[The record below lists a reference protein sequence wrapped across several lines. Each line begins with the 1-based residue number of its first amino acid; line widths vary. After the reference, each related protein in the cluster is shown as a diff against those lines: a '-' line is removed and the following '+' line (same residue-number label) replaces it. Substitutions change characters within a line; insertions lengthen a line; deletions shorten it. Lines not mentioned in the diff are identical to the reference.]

1 MANSAEAGG
10 LTNTPM
16 LEQVFVNPDHS
27 SQVLYQLSELWRDK
41 KLCDA
46 TIEVGPVKVYVHRL
60 VLLAACPYLLTVGG
74 QHEVSIL
81 EVKLPMT
88 VGLEGLNVFLT
99 YLYDGV
105 LHLTSGNLRSVE
117 KLTKIL
123 KVTSIQKFC
132 QEFRDSNKETGVADK
147 LSTDYSLKMTNSSL
161 QIIFS
166 EIQSEMK
173 RENTEAEPDTPSKRP
188 RMNLDKLSAAL
199 QKKSGQSESGKD
211 SERCHS
217 VSSSM
222 PSETQ
227 HDDSSSDPLMMQ
239 VKEEPVSDYEDD
251 DDGGYSEDTS
261 ESFGGTTDFVRQAPY
276 DTRPFPKEPSAT
288 SSNKLPVNIPPPPSL
303 QKRPSFKQKSF
314 PPSAQSSETDV
325 ASETDTGPEGSSVDA
340 TKVLKNIV
348 KSMPEMAM
356 NLGTSSEMG
365 DDNKPSFGNED
376 WAMYMVR
383 PQAQKKKSRMELPL
397 EKKIELI
404 REYKTS
410 PRPRQKAFAMKYGLG
425 RSTVSDI
432 LKKSDFYMKQYE
444 ENADLN
450 KRRFHNSC
458 KFEQL
463 NRFMW
468 SWYLEARARGVPVS
482 GTMIQERSLKYAQE
496 LRMPDF
502 KASNG
507 WLQSWKSRYSIKSFK
522 TANNE
527 TGRSRVGY
535 MTNNPQEDSARIEV
549 VPHILDMSAAGMA
562 PPIPPNFTEGQDCSK
577 IGLLPSDT
585 YSEEPMLS
593 EVEKIDSKTT
603 GSQDDVSSK
612 KLEITAESDEE
623 EDDDDTEESDPGSPD
638 DVRKDD
644 EHCIVS
650 GKAQYPPSTSGYS
663 PPQVSSQDVTVKPY
677 HQGYQQKP
685 DYHISPTEFDMHA
698 KGYLDTSS
706 KHFQPPMHLQTSFDP
721 QGKPFNVADIQE
733 FKVQS
738 SNFEN
743 PGQSSSSSAQSY
755 GAPNSG
761 NFEQASSHHFSL
773 QQRESGHKDPPV

>member
-365 DDNKPSFGNED
+365 DDNKPRMFLRLNED
-376 WAMYMVR
+376 NSTNQSAA
-383 PQAQKKKSRMELPL
+383 PLSGQANQETTYICNICDKELKNKSTFDQHISRHG
-397 EKKIELI
+397 EKNFKCPKCDQRFHRQTERSEHMLKHTSEMSFICSTCGARFKFRSSLHKHS
-404 REYKTS
+404 KTHQVGMS
-410 PRPRQKAFAMKYGLG
+410 FECDKCDKRFNTKTDLNRHLKTKHVPRQL
-425 RSTVSDI
+425 
-432 LKKSDFYMKQYE
+432 
-444 ENADLN
+444 
-450 KRRFHNSC
+450 C
-458 KFEQL
+458 
-463 NRFMW
+463 
-468 SWYLEARARGVPVS
+468 
-482 GTMIQERSLKYAQE
+482 
-496 LRMPDF
+496 
-502 KASNG
+502 
-507 WLQSWKSRYSIKSFK
+507 SRCGGNYIYIDKHMQ
-522 TANNE
+522 TC
-527 TGRSRVGY
+527 
-535 MTNNPQEDSARIEV
+535 Q
-549 VPHILDMSAAGMA
+549 
-562 PPIPPNFTEGQDCSK
+562 
-577 IGLLPSDT
+577 
-585 YSEEPMLS
+585 
-593 EVEKIDSKTT
+593 VEKPKIFQCPHCEKRFSAKRYLAEHVRGKHSAPRYKCEKCQQCFHFRDTFLKH
-603 GSQDDVSSK
+603 K
-612 KLEITAESDEE
+612 NNCKL
-623 EDDDDTEESDPGSPD
+623 
-638 DVRKDD
+638 
-644 EHCIVS
+644 
-650 GKAQYPPSTSGYS
+650 
-663 PPQVSSQDVTVKPY
+663 
-677 HQGYQQKP
+677 
-685 DYHISPTEFDMHA
+685 
-698 KGYLDTSS
+698 
-706 KHFQPPMHLQTSFDP
+706 
-721 QGKPFNVADIQE
+721 
-733 FKVQS
+733 
-738 SNFEN
+738 
-743 PGQSSSSSAQSY
+743 
-755 GAPNSG
+755 
-761 NFEQASSHHFSL
+761 
-773 QQRESGHKDPPV
+773 

>member
-365 DDNKPSFGNED
+365 DDNKPSPKSAVLSLKRKRND
-376 WAMYMVR
+376 LLDQSLKKKR
-383 PQAQKKKSRMELPL
+383 NDLSLAQKMDIVDMLDEKLSQAEVAQRLKCSQSTISRIASKKEEIRLLFKTNQNTQRKRQRTSSAKDIEVALTAWYNEAKSNDMPITGPIMMEKAKEISVELNYEKFTPSSGWLSRWKTRNAVSWKRPPKEKKVSNTSDFDSSVRSSAETFTLTSRME
-397 EKKIELI
+397 
-404 REYKTS
+404 TS
-410 PRPRQKAFAMKYGLG
+410 DDL
-425 RSTVSDI
+425 VH
-432 LKKSDFYMKQYE
+432 
-444 ENADLN
+444 DLN
-450 KRRFHNSC
+450 PKELSSIMVMDRS
-458 KFEQL
+458 
-463 NRFMW
+463 
-468 SWYLEARARGVPVS
+468 S
-482 GTMIQERSLKYAQE
+482 GSVQNIQQE
-496 LRMPDF
+496 
-502 KASNG
+502 S
-507 WLQSWKSRYSIKSFK
+507 
-522 TANNE
+522 
-527 TGRSRVGY
+527 
-535 MTNNPQEDSARIEV
+535 
-549 VPHILDMSAAGMA
+549 
-562 PPIPPNFTEGQDCSK
+562 
-577 IGLLPSDT
+577 
-585 YSEEPMLS
+585 
-593 EVEKIDSKTT
+593 
-603 GSQDDVSSK
+603 
-612 KLEITAESDEE
+612 
-623 EDDDDTEESDPGSPD
+623 
-638 DVRKDD
+638 
-644 EHCIVS
+644 
-650 GKAQYPPSTSGYS
+650 
-663 PPQVSSQDVTVKPY
+663 
-677 HQGYQQKP
+677 
-685 DYHISPTEFDMHA
+685 
-698 KGYLDTSS
+698 
-706 KHFQPPMHLQTSFDP
+706 
-721 QGKPFNVADIQE
+721 
-733 FKVQS
+733 
-738 SNFEN
+738 
-743 PGQSSSSSAQSY
+743 
-755 GAPNSG
+755 
-761 NFEQASSHHFSL
+761 
-773 QQRESGHKDPPV
+773 